1 MDVGGGKF
9 HRTDHRQKCRS
20 QGPAQR
26 QPLRFQHLVFS
37 PSSIV
42 LLLPLPPQPPC
53 LQPTSPSGALRGL
66 PRALPPAQCG
76 VSCTVPVFQGG
87 KPRLQRVKGRTL
99 GTLECNPSVA
109 PMGKPRPGE
118 DFSALLLSGG
128 SACSPQSTCPA
139 CAARIAHWVPAPRHT
154 WGGSVGRGPHVP
166 PAISKTAEW
175 GRSAAHRR
183 QPLLHAKS
191 LPFSYLMNT
200 FQTRRASLDAAKF
213 VLTGVARLWD
223 AAPLISLRFEVPRP
237 PLISTRFEIREF

>member
-26 QPLRFQHLVFS
+26 QPLRFQNLVFS

-42 LLLPLPPQPPC
+42 PLLPLPPQPPC

-109 PMGKPRPGE
+109 PMGKPRLGE

-128 SACSPQSTCPA
+128 SACSPQSARPA
-139 CAARIAHWVPAPRHT
+139 CATRIAHRVPAPRHT
-154 WGGSVGRGPHVP
+154 WGRGCWSGSPRSSSYFQDRQMGKKCSRQTPASPSCEISAFFISNEHVSNTASISRRSKVCFDRSGASPGCGPFN
-166 PAISKTAEW
+166 
-175 GRSAAHRR
+175 
-183 QPLLHAKS
+183 Q
-191 LPFSYLMNT
+191 
-200 FQTRRASLDAAKF
+200 
-213 VLTGVARLWD
+213 
-223 AAPLISLRFEVPRP
+223 P
-237 PLISTRFEIREF
+237 PL